1 MGTFARGG
9 IGEGI
14 GERPPSEIS
23 VLDESPPGELAV
35 FPFHPKK
42 ELILLPGV
50 LGCPMDSDRRLSI
63 SICRGGR
70 FMGGCKA
77 ILETR
82 RPVEGGEVRIGIKG
96 SLTRRLWREEGVPFV
111 NWCSYIS
118 SK

>member
-9 IGEGI
+9 IGEGM

-50 LGCPMDSDRRLSI
+50 LGCRGSGPMDNDRRLSI

-70 FMGGCKA
+70 LMGGCKA

-82 RPVEGGEVRIGIKG
+82 RLVGGGEARTGIKG

-111 NWCSYIS
+111 N
-118 SK
+118 